1 MQHGYTNRNTGTI
14 VFRKYLI
21 AVFVTQFLST
31 NIRIKARNVACGF
44 QPVVFLTSQ
53 WCVGRSSSAVLEMS
67 GSYYGKRSSS
77 KKNTAMRDR
86 TQGHRSKR
94 QERVGSLIRLEL
106 ANILQRGQVKRTDPI
121 EATLLQKINVVNADV
136 SPDLA
141 QARITVSILGKGAEA
156 NIQKR
161 RAYAWLVSSQKMIRH
176 ALAQRLNYMKTVPTL
191 TFALADVG
199 AAVDVMAL
207 IDKVTKDK
215 DFKRDLPDFNAIF
228 QEEGTTSTGVHFGLD
243 FNEEVADDD
252 AWIDEDDDD
261 DDEYLDDM
269 EQEEEYLFDKDEKQ
283 VMGRSDQDGSDITGV
298 RNT

>member
-1 MQHGYTNRNTGTI
+1 MPKCHGVGKT
-14 VFRKYLI
+14 
-21 AVFVTQFLST
+21 ST
-31 NIRIKARNVACGF
+31 TF
-44 QPVVFLTSQ
+44 
-53 WCVGRSSSAVLEMS
+53 LEMS
-67 GSYYGKRSSS
+67 GGSYGKRSSS
-77 KKNTAMRDR
+77 RKKYSVRDR
-86 TQGHRSKR
+86 TQVHVRSKR
-94 QERVGSLIRLEL
+94 QERVGSLLRVEL

-161 RAYAWLVSSQKMIRH
+161 KAYAWLVSSQKMIRH
-176 ALAQRLNYMKTVPTL
+176 ALAQRLNYMKTVPLL

-215 DFKRDLPDFNAIF
+215 DFKRDLPDFNSIF
-228 QEEGTTSTGVHFGLD
+228 QEDGTTPLGVQFGLD
-243 FNEEVADDD
+243 FNEEAADDD

-261 DDEYLDDM
+261 EDDEYLDDI
-269 EQEEEYLFDKDEKQ
+269 EQGKESLFDEDDKEFIGHSEED
-283 VMGRSDQDGSDITGV
+283 VSDTTGI
-298 RNT
+298 RNKS

>member
-1 MQHGYTNRNTGTI
+1 MNNRERHGCAKRNTSII

-21 AVFVTQFLST
+21 AILVIQLLPT
-31 NIRIKARNVACGF
+31 NIRINALNTACGF
-44 QPVVFLTSQ
+44 QPSGVFLLPE
-53 WCVGRSSSAVLEMS
+53 CRRVGRTSTTFLEMS
-67 GSYYGKRSSS
+67 GVSYGKRSSS
-77 KKNTAMRDR
+77 KKYSVRDR
-86 TQGHRSKR
+86 TQGHVRSKR
-94 QERVGSLIRLEL
+94 QERVGSLIRVEL

-161 RAYAWLVSSQKMIRH
+161 RAYSWLVSSQKMIRH
-176 ALAQRLNYMKTVPTL
+176 ALAQRLNYMKTVPML

-215 DFKRDLPDFNAIF
+215 DFKRDLPDFNSIF
-228 QEEGTTSTGVHFGLD
+228 QEDATTPSGVHFGLD
-243 FNEEVADDD
+243 FNERAADDD
-252 AWIDEDDDD
+252 AWIDEED
-261 DDEYLDDM
+261 DDEVD
-269 EQEEEYLFDKDEKQ
+269 EYLE
-283 VMGRSDQDGSDITGV
+283 
-298 RNT
+298 